1 MSTNYSP
8 ELVTDG
14 LTLCLDANAVSS
26 YPGSGSTWYDI
37 SGNDLDVTQSD
48 GTLIPTFNSA
58 GYFDFTSDRMEHWT
72 TNAPGINGAFTVCGW
87 ISPDSFTSPDG
98 NPYLGILNR
107 SDGTNHVFS
116 LFLGGSGGS
125 YGSAGSMAAWA
136 VNTGGAFTTYTSS
149 STCIPTLAEW
159 NFCVWRYQDGAGMTF
174 DLFDSSGHVTNTQST
189 SITLQTDIGNQFTLG
204 GWRSVYYFDGK
215 IANLAQYFRRL
226 SDAEVQ
232 QNFNAH
238 RSRFRL

>member
-1 MSTNYSP
+1 MSNQYGHAQI
-8 ELVTDG
+8 VKDD
-14 LTLCLDANAVSS
+14 LTLCVDANAVSS

-37 SGNDLDVTQSD
+37 GGYGNNLTNN
-48 GTLIPTFNSA
+48 GATFNAA
-58 GYFDFTSDRMEHWT
+58 GYFDFASDRMEHWT
-72 TNAPGINGAFTVCGW
+72 TSAPGINGAFTVCGW

-98 NPYLGILNR
+98 NTYIGILNR

-116 LFLGGSGGS
+116 LFLSAYAAS
-125 YGSAGSMAAWA
+125 YGTVGSMAAWCRA
-136 VNTGGAFTTYTSS
+136 TSGAFTTYTSS

-204 GWRSVYYFDGK
+204 GWRSFYYFDGK
-215 IANLAQYFRRL
+215 IANIAQYFRRL
-226 SDAEVQ
+226 SDAEVKH
-232 QNFNAH
+232 NFEVQ
-238 RSRFRL
+238 RSRFEV

>member
-1 MSTNYSP
+1 MSFHYSP
-8 ELVTDG
+8 RIVTDD
-14 LTLCLDANAVSS
+14 LVFCVDANAVSS

-37 SGNDLDVTQSD
+37 SANGNNLTNN
-48 GTLIPTFNSA
+48 GATFNSA

-72 TNAPGINGAFTVCGW
+72 TSAPGINGAFTVCGW
-87 ISPDSFTSPDG
+87 IYPDSFTSPDG
-98 NPYLGILNR
+98 NTYMGISNR

-116 LFLGGSGGS
+116 LFLSTYAPS
-125 YGSAGSMAAWA
+125 YGTVGSMAAWCVA
-136 VNTGGAFTTYTSS
+136 TSGGFTTYTSS

-204 GWRSVYYFDGK
+204 GWRSIYYFDGK
-215 IANLAQYFRRL
+215 IANTAQYFRRL

-232 QNFNAH
+232 QNFNAQ
-238 RSRFRL
+238 RNRFGV

>member
-1 MSTNYSP
+1 MSNQYGHAQI
-8 ELVTDG
+8 VKDD
-14 LTLCLDANAVSS
+14 LTLCVDANAVSS

-37 SGNDLDVTQSD
+37 GGYGNNLTNT
-48 GTLIPTFNSA
+48 GATFNSA

-72 TNAPGINGAFTVCGW
+72 STAPGINGAFTVCGW

-98 NPYLGILNR
+98 NTYIGILNR

-116 LFLGGSGGS
+116 LFLTSSAGTGS

-149 STCIPTLAEW
+149 STCIPTVAKW

-189 SITLQTDIGNQFTLG
+189 SIALRTDTTNQFTLG

-226 SDAEVQ
+226 SDAEVKH
-232 QNFNAH
+232 NFEAQ
-238 RSRFRL
+238 RSRFEV